1 MKRVLLIQEKITHY
15 RVPVFNELA
24 NRVDLTVLYS
34 SGELPEGVRFKVVHV
49 PLVQLKKVLF
59 YKKSLRSLA
68 KNFDA
73 VIAPLEFTNLAI
85 MALPLKPRAFKVIY
99 WTIGVPASYNVPYDG
114 KSSYDHRYIR
124 QINRSDACVFYTS
137 YPVEKYAKLGVKK
150 EKLFVAN
157 NTVQVLP
164 YDENVS
170 RDDIIFVGSLY
181 KQKRIFELLDSYK
194 AAYHENQAI
203 PNLSIIGDGDEYN
216 AINEWTTDNDLK
228 DKVFLKGAIYDEETL
243 SKLFTT
249 AIACISPGQAGLTVL
264 KAMGYGVPF
273 ITTKDAITGGEIF
286 NIKDK
291 KNGLILDAYP
301 EIKDVILDT
310 LNNKEKFIE
319 MGKNAKSFYE
329 KNRQVGMM
337 ADGFEQAINFVCNI
351 DK

>member
-1 MKRVLLIQEKITHY
+1 MKKVLLVQKKISST
-15 RVPVFNELA
+15 RTPVFSALA
-24 NRVDLTVLYS
+24 DRVDLTVLYS
-34 SGELPEGVRFKVVHV
+34 EGEPPKGIKFKAVQV
-49 PLVQLKKVLF
+49 PLVRLKKISF

-68 KNFDA
+68 KRFDA
-73 VIAPLEFTNLAI
+73 VIAPLEFTNLSI
-85 MALPLKPRAFKVIY
+85 MGLPLKPRAFKVIY
-99 WTIGVPASYNVPYDG
+99 WTIGVPASYDVPYDSR
-114 KSSYDHRYIR
+114 SSYDHRYTR

-170 RDDIIFVGSLY
+170 RDNIIFVGSLY
-181 KQKRIFELLDSYK
+181 KQKRIFELLDNYK
-194 AAYHENQAI
+194 AAYDERREI
-203 PNLSIIGDGDEYN
+203 PNLIIVGDGDEYAAVN
-216 AINEWTTDNDLK
+216 QWITDNGLK
-228 DKVFLKGAIYDEETL
+228 DKVLLKGAIYDEEIL
-243 SKLFTT
+243 LKLFTA
-249 AIACISPGQAGLTVL
+249 AIVCISPGQAGLTVL

-286 NIKDK
+286 NIKNRE
-291 KNGLILDAYP
+291 NGLILDTYP

-310 LNNKEKFIE
+310 LLNKEKFVE

-337 ADGFEQAINFVCNI
+337 TDGFEQAINFVCNI

>member
-1 MKRVLLIQEKITHY
+1 MKKVLLVQKKISST
-15 RVPVFNELA
+15 RTPVFSALA
-24 NRVDLTVLYS
+24 DRVDLTVLYS
-34 SGELPEGVRFKVVHV
+34 EGEPPKGIKFKAVQV
-49 PLVQLKKVLF
+49 PLFRLKKISF

-68 KNFDA
+68 KRFDA
-73 VIAPLEFTNLAI
+73 VIAPLEFTNLSI

-114 KSSYDHRYIR
+114 KSSYDHRYTR

-137 YPVEKYAKLGVKK
+137 YPVEKYAKLGIEK

-164 YDENVS
+164 YDENVN
-170 RDDIIFVGSLY
+170 REDIIFVGTLY
-181 KQKRIFELLDSYK
+181 RQKKIFELLDNYK
-194 AAYHENQAI
+194 AAYHENKAI
-203 PNLSIIGDGDEYN
+203 PNLIIVGDGDEYD
-216 AINEWTTDNDLK
+216 AINEWLTDNDLK

-273 ITTKDAITGGEIF
+273 ITTKNAITGGEIF
-286 NIKDK
+286 NIKNEE
-291 KNGLILDAYP
+291 NGLLLDSYS
-301 EIKDVILDT
+301 EIKGVILDT
-310 LNNKEKFIE
+310 LKNKEKFIE
-319 MGKNAKSFYE
+319 MGKNAKAFYE

-337 ADGFEQAINFVCNI
+337 AGGFEQAVNFVC
-351 DK
+351 K